1 MAKTLNLSHVEIEGD
16 NKSVISLCVS
26 EDAPPWV
33 CAPLIAD
40 IRALARGSNLSFH
53 WSPRMANMAAHWTA
67 RASLS
72 GSLPINWVLHPPK
85 PLVQALS

>member
-26 EDAPPWV
+26 EDAPPWA